1 MFVVVDTR
9 VLVLVLVLVLL
20 SILLP
25 SCCRYETDITAQMQK
40 YQHLVE
46 LMRRERISRQ
56 YQQHND
62 EVALHDARTALV
74 DSDASDSD
82 SDVRT
87 PRTRTTL

>member
-1 MFVVVDTR
+1 
-9 VLVLVLVLVLL
+9 
-20 SILLP
+20 
-25 SCCRYETDITAQMQK
+25 MQK

-87 PRTRTTL
+87 LRTLRTLRTELGTIFFDFGLVF

>member
-1 MFVVVDTR
+1 MFVVVDT
-9 VLVLVLVLVLL
+9 LVLVLL

-25 SCCRYETDITAQMQK
+25 FCCRYETDITAQMQK